1 MWTPCPKTINKKD
14 MLLNHC
20 IMLNILFVCAFL
32 WQYYNNVKK
41 KYVKYPDGDL
51 NPKVTLEKGEK
62 RKKDRRDYESINNI
76 YIFIFLKLVF

>member
-1 MWTPCPKTINKKD
+1 
-14 MLLNHC
+14 
-20 IMLNILFVCAFL
+20 MLNILFVCAFL

-62 RKKDRRDYESINNI
+62 RKKDRKDYESINNI
-76 YIFIFLKLVF
+76 YIYISKIGILDSTILSKNKVGIS